1 MLSFSFLFGLP
12 LSGLL
17 LTLLPLNTPRSS
29 ELKLTITSCFA
40 CLGLLGFL
48 KLFKLGLLLL
58 LKFVILNSFDAC

>member
-1 MLSFSFLFGLP
+1 
-12 LSGLL
+12 
-17 LTLLPLNTPRSS
+17 
-29 ELKLTITSCFA
+29 LKLTITSCFA